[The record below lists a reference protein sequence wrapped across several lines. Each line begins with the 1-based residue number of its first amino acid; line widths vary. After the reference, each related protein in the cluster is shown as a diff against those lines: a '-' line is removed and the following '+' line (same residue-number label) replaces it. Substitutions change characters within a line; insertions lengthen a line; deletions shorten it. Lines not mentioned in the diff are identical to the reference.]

1 MLDITDLW
9 SLSSDMGPKSHGRNT
24 KTFYPV
30 RNMRTWLL
38 YVTCVSLTFFPS
50 EFARAAS
57 GHVDANGNAV
67 PGSEAAG
74 GSEDEGAE
82 LAKQLQNPVASL
94 ISVPFQS
101 NFEFNLGPN
110 DDGFRYT
117 MNFQPVIPVSL
128 SKDLNLIIRTI
139 VPVIDQTDVIP
150 GTSQGGL
157 GDILQS
163 FFLSPKDPVF
173 GIIIGVGPALLYPS
187 ATNDVLG
194 SEKWGAGPTAVLLKQ
209 QGGWTYGILANQVWS
224 YAGNDDRPYVSSTF
238 LQPFLTYTTKTKTTF
253 GVNTESTY
261 DWREHQWTVP
271 VNIFVSQ
278 LVRIGKLPVSF
289 TLGGKVYADGPSGAP
304 DWGIRFVVTPLFP
317 TGKKPAAQATS
328 FSK

>member
-1 MLDITDLW
+1 
-9 SLSSDMGPKSHGRNT
+9 MGPKSHGRNT

-38 YVTCVSLTFFPS
+38 YLTCVSLTFFPS

-150 GTSQGGL
+150 GTSQAGL